1 MIATTSILS
10 GTCAMTSQNQSIKLE
25 LELRSD
31 HPDLLVG
38 LDFWLQLGLLSEA
51 QLEGIGRRSLSCP
64 LPIVASEQTSEQTSD
79 FLPPVLSASASPQP
93 TQPSWLAQL
102 LTSFMA
108 EISVVWLLFLGVFLV
123 VVSSGVL
130 AASQWQNFPP
140 VGQYGILWGY
150 TLAFGLAGLWAGQ
163 RLQMTG
169 QMLRLATL
177 LIIPVNF
184 WMIDGFGLWRSG
196 VGGMVGAIASLS
208 LALVTLRFLR
218 QSPRL
223 TQFNQL
229 ALCGL
234 HWGWGVPGLALV
246 AAYGATIGTAGLQ
259 VWQQREDEEQPSSGI
274 DLGRVAIACSLLL
287 LVGRAL
293 LAQKIPVSDLGL
305 AFGICGWLL
314 SWMNRQQQRPLWTPI
329 GIGLLFVGWAVTVTS
344 DHLWQALG
352 ISILGLWLLVDQLR
366 RSWGTQVLVALSLV
380 GLQTYALLRVIFPPS
395 FRSGVISWI
404 ATQAGLEL
412 GAWELTGLGFFGYS
426 LILLGGSAYLRRS
439 QQPGLARLTDRFAL
453 ILGLILFIPSCVNPL
468 VRAVYLSLSTVTLGV
483 LVSRRSPSLSLIYL
497 THIAGLLTLFSW
509 ISWSVPGLSIY
520 GWSFVLLGVTIAEWI
535 FCEID
540 SSEGWK
546 TSAVML
552 GAGIT
557 VVNLLLLTNRVT
569 AAVFSQNLAATWEIP
584 LVSGLIAGAIGF
596 KLLRGSFRQY
606 SQGTNAGFLGIA
618 WAIELLVS
626 SLIQGLNGS
635 WEQWAIVNLA
645 LGLLIQLGGD
655 WWQRSGERHFW
666 KSLHVIPVIYAG
678 LGVSVAHLTLTAT
691 TGLYTLAAALTFI
704 GVGRRAPE
712 FKPLTYL
719 GIAGVSIALYERLIY
734 QLLQASGGAIGDGL
748 VLLALP
754 AAAIAILYKLCDRWL
769 LTYWRLADSELQAFA
784 QLHWLGGAGLV
795 SLAILSELSSFGSS
809 LVVFV
814 LVLLTGY
821 ALWVGQ
827 SQPQWIYAGAAA
839 ASVAIGYG
847 LYRLLPEAM
856 VLGWGGVIAALL
868 AIAFYKLPWS
878 RWGWM
883 PAPWRRSAKVL
894 PGLIVLLTSYSITI
908 PTLFIVAA
916 FYAWIAHVSR
926 QVRLSYIGLFLVDWG
941 IFRIFIERSLSHPLW
956 YITVVSISIL
966 YTVQIDPA
974 LQSSTA
980 RNTRHLLR
988 CLAVGLVGLT
998 ALYQS
1003 GTSWSQGLF
1012 IIGLSLGFIG
1022 AGLFLRIRAFLFI
1035 GTLLFLIQVLRQL
1048 WFFIADYS
1056 LMLWGLGIALGVAL
1070 IWVAAT
1076 FEARRSQAIDL
1087 MQYWAAELDRW
1098 E

>member
-10 GTCAMTSQNQSIKLE
+10 GICAMTSHNPFIKLE

-38 LDFWLQLGLLSEA
+38 LDYWLQLGLLSEA
-51 QLEGIGRRSLSCP
+51 QLAELGRRSLSCP
-64 LPIVASEQTSEQTSD
+64 LPIAASQPTTD
-79 FLPPVLSASASPQP
+79 FLPPVLAAPP
-93 TQPSWLAQL
+93 APAPAPAQPSWLAQL

-184 WMIDGFGLWRSG
+184 WMIDAFGLWSSG
-196 VGGMVGAIASLS
+196 FGGIVGAIASLS

-223 TQFNQL
+223 TQVNQL

-259 VWQQREDEEQPSSGI
+259 VWQRREDEEQPSSGI
-274 DLGRVAIACSLLL
+274 NLGRVAIAGSLLL

-293 LAQKIPVSDLGL
+293 LAEKIPVSDLGL

-314 SWMNRQQQRPLWTPI
+314 SWMNRQQQRPLWTPV
-329 GIGLLFVGWAVTVTS
+329 GIGLLFMGWAVTVTS

-352 ISILGLWLLVDQLR
+352 ISILALWLLVDQLR
-366 RSWGTQVLVALSLV
+366 RSWGTQVLFALSLV

-395 FRSGVISWI
+395 FQSGVVNWI
-404 ATQAGLEL
+404 ATQANLEL

-426 LILLGGSAYLRRS
+426 LVLLGGSAYLRRS
-439 QQPGLARLTDRFAL
+439 QQPGLASLTDRLAL
-453 ILGLILFIPSCVNPL
+453 VLGLLLFIPGCVNPL

-483 LVSRRSPSLSLIYL
+483 LVSRRSSSLFLVYL
-497 THIAGLLTLFSW
+497 THITGLLTLFSW
-509 ISWSVPGLSIY
+509 INWSVPNLSLY

-535 FCEID
+535 FDEIN

-552 GAGIT
+552 GAGVT
-557 VVNLLLLTNRVT
+557 VINLLLLTNRVAET
-569 AAVFSQNLAATWEIP
+569 VGSQNSAATWEIP
-584 LVSGLIAGAIGF
+584 TISGLIAGAIGL
-596 KLLRGSFRQY
+596 KLLRGGQSYPERVDA
-606 SQGTNAGFLGIA
+606 SFLGIT
-618 WAIELLVS
+618 WAIELFVS

-645 LGLLIQLGGD
+645 LGLVTQVGGD
-655 WWQRSGERHFW
+655 GWQRSGQRPFW
-666 KSLHVIPVIYAG
+666 KSLHVIPIVYAG
-678 LGVSVAHLTLTAT
+678 LGISVAHLTLTAA
-691 TGLYTLAAALTFI
+691 TGFYTLAAALTFM

-712 FKPLTYL
+712 LKLLTYL
-719 GIAGVSIALYERLIY
+719 GMAGVSIAIYDRLVY

-748 VLLALP
+748 ALLALP
-754 AAAIAILYKLCDRWL
+754 AAAIAILYKLCDRGL
-769 LTYWRLADSELQAFA
+769 RTYCRLSGAELQAFA

-795 SLAILSELSSFGSS
+795 GLAIVTHLSGFGSG
-809 LVVFV
+809 LVVLV
-814 LVLLTGY
+814 LVLLSGY
-821 ALWVGQ
+821 ALWLGR
-827 SQPQWIYAGAAA
+827 SQPRWIYAGAATV
-839 ASVAIGYG
+839 SGAIGYG
-847 LYRLLPEAM
+847 FYRLLPEAI
-856 VLGWGGVIAALL
+856 VLGWGGAIAALL
-868 AIAFYKLPWS
+868 AVAFYGLPWS

-883 PAPWRRSAKVL
+883 PAPWRRSAKLL
-894 PGLIVLLTSYSITI
+894 PGLVVVLTSYSITI
-908 PTLFIVAA
+908 PTLFLVAA
-916 FYAWIAHVSR
+916 FYAWIARVDR

-941 IFRIFIERSLSHPLW
+941 IFRIFIERSISHPLW

-966 YTVQIDPA
+966 YAVQVDPA

-988 CLAVGLVGLT
+988 CLAIGLVGLT

-1003 GTSWSQGLF
+1003 DASWAQGLF
-1012 IIGLSLGFIG
+1012 VIGLSLSFIV
-1022 AGLFLRIRAFLFI
+1022 AGLFLRIRAFLFV
-1035 GTLLFLIQVLRQL
+1035 GTLLFLVQVFQQL
-1048 WFFIADYS
+1048 WLFIADYS